1 MSYTDDRIFL
11 IDCMVKS
18 GYTQSS
24 ATKWLNGFV
33 DLANT
38 RALEDSDHTAYRELA
53 DEVEK
58 LIHSESVPD
67 NWDGDDSELYLLTI
81 FLQWLPDMI
90 RHQEAEKIR
99 EQGDRHAEGHNGMH
113 MAADMIDPFR
123 LASADPDSEWIRK
136 SDGTP
141 VPWNVTAVPE

>member
-58 LIHSESVPD
+58 IIHSDSVPD

-90 RHQEAEKIR
+90 RHAEAEKIR
-99 EQGDRHAEGHNGMH
+99 AWPGKSTEPYREHFAEL
-113 MAADMIDPFR
+113 IDPFR
-123 LASADPDSEWIRK
+123 LASADPDSEWVRK